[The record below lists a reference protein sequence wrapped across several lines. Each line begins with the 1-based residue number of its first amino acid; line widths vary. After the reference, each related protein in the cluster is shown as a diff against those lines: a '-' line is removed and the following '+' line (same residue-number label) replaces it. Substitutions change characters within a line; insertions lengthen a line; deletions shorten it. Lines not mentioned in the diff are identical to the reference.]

1 MNSDDLFFYSAKIL
15 GYFLRIDNLLV
26 IATFIAFALFWRKRI
41 TSAKR
46 LTIGILIA
54 LIFFSNVGISFS
66 GLRTLENQFT
76 IPEIDCQDKYEGV
89 IVLGGGLNPGLI
101 AQERNQPQLND
112 ARDRITTA
120 LALLNKC
127 PEFKVLY
134 STFSGSLRPE
144 GLSESDSAKL
154 FFNNQGISQ
163 SRTIFEGESRNT
175 FENAKFSS
183 EVADRSKKWIVITSA
198 SHMPRAV
205 ATFKRFD
212 WKVTAYPVDF
222 RAESAG
228 SYLSWSKG
236 QGLDNW
242 NNFIHERV
250 GLLAYSLRSFLQ

>member
-26 IATFIAFALFWRKRI
+26 IATFIAFALFWRKR
-41 TSAKR
+41 TKTAKR

-54 LIFFSNVGISFS
+54 LVFFSNVGLSFAA
-66 GLRTLENQFT
+66 LRTLENQYT
-76 IPEIDCQDKYEGV
+76 IPEVDCQDKYGGV
-89 IVLGGGLNPGLI
+89 IVLGGGLNPGLV

-112 ARDRITTA
+112 AGDRITTA
-120 LALLNKC
+120 LALINKC

-144 GLSESDSAKL
+144 GLSESDSAEL

-183 EVADRSKKWIVITSA
+183 EIADRSKKWILITSA

-205 ATFKRFD
+205 ATFERFD

-222 RAESAG
+222 RAESQG
-228 SYLSWSKG
+228 NYLSWSRESG
-236 QGLDNW
+236 IANW
-242 NNFIHERV
+242 NMFIHERV
-250 GLLAYSLRSFLQ
+250 GGLIYRLRST